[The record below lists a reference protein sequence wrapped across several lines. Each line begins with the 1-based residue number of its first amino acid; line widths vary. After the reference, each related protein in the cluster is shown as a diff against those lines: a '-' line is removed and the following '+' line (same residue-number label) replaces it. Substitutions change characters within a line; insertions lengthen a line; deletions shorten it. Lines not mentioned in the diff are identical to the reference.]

1 MPRKLLGIA
10 LALLAGCATIRP
22 PPRTQPVSAETIQT
36 AQLAGHLNALQ
47 ALVQGSPAEQ
57 AETLATARA
66 AFEQARQG
74 PAALRYALLLAAP
87 RHPAHDALQAQRLLQ
102 EALAR
107 PELFSPVE
115 RAVAMVELARVEGE
129 LGLAAENARLV
140 AEAQAERERTRST
153 GTSPAQARRLREE
166 MEENA
171 RLRKALDE
179 ARAKLDAITKIERNS
194 ITDRPNANEAPK
206 P

>member
-1 MPRKLLGIA
+1 MLRKLLGVA
-10 LALLAGCATIRP
+10 LALLAGCATVRP
-22 PPRTQPVSAETIQT
+22 PPRVQPVSGETIQT

-47 ALVQGSPAEQ
+47 VLVQGSPAEQ
-57 AETLATARA
+57 AEALAAARA
-66 AFEQARQG
+66 AYEQARQG
-74 PAALRYALLLAAP
+74 PAALRYALMLAAP

-115 RAVAMVELARVEGE
+115 RALAMVELARVDGE

-140 AEAQAERERTRST
+140 AEARAERERVRTT
-153 GTSPAQARRLREE
+153 GTSPVPSRRLKEE
-166 MEENA
+166 MEENV

-194 ITDRPNANEAPK
+194 ITDRPNASEASK